1 MSLMVIVLLPQET
14 TTPTNMQEILEG
26 APALGDPSQRSMPV
40 LRQCMS
46 LPDNVQ
52 EELMEADLFPLT
64 SKAAHAKVRLF
75 SLIFL
80 LPTPSPP
87 PLTLLLLP
95 LPLSLTLLHHLPLL
109 HLLLL
114 LLAGTVGRGSYC
126 RQISN
131 YQRTFSYFS
140 SSTSSSLAS
149 PPASPSSPPSL
160 DSHDRLIL

>member
-87 PLTLLLLP
+87 PLTLLP
-95 LPLSLTLLHHLPLL
+95 LPLSLTLLHPLPLL

-140 SSTSSSLAS
+140 SSTSSLAS

>member
-95 LPLSLTLLHHLPLL
+95 LPLSLTLLHPLPLL
-109 HLLLL
+109 LLLLL